1 MNEDTLTELIS
12 TPPTEL
18 SEPNGACVIYSAA
31 RRSCQ
36 GWISFLILLYLNHLD
51 HVMVQPTVRKSQK
64 RIVSPPKIIS
74 PLGERIKYLPKPVG
88 PCADETFAPKR
99 WSN

>member
-1 MNEDTLTELIS
+1 M
-12 TPPTEL
+12 
-18 SEPNGACVIYSAA
+18 YSAA

-36 GWISFLILLYLNHLD
+36 GWISFLILLISKPFGPRNGSTHGA
-51 HVMVQPTVRKSQK
+51 RKSQK

-88 PCADETFAPKR
+88 PCAEETFAPKR
-99 WSN
+99 